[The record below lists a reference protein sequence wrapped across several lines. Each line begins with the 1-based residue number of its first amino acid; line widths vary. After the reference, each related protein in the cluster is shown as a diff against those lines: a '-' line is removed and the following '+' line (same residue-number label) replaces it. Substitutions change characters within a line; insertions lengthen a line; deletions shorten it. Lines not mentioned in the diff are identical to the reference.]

1 MAVTRIWAVKDNL
14 SRVLDYAANKN
25 KTDLSKYAD
34 LIDTLHYAADEEKT
48 NLENEQKLL
57 VEGINCDPD
66 IAVQQMI
73 DTKELYGKTDGV
85 LAYHAYISFKPGEV
99 SPEEAQQVATEV
111 ADKMWGK
118 DYELIVATHLNA
130 NCVHC
135 HIVIN
140 SVSITDGRKMNE
152 DKAMY
157 YEFRRTSDAVCREHE
172 LSVIEK
178 PKGKRIPYN
187 IYKAKQKG
195 IKTKYDYMCED
206 LDYAIEKSH
215 NEQIFFKIMSSKHQG
230 KTYGQNGHK
239 LSRDEI
245 SDTESG
251 RTVQRYIR
259 LTYLIPDLLKLVDEG
274 RIGISPAVELSYFP
288 EELQKSVYS
297 YYVNDEVTPTVS
309 QAQRIR
315 KQLNDGVLT
324 EDSFNEI
331 MNELKPNQ
339 KESVRVPIE
348 KVQKYFKSYKDP
360 KFIEDFIDKAIKFY
374 IRHLERQKDRD
385 AR

>member
-1 MAVTRIWAVKDNL
+1 MTEKITNINIGELHLFPENPFKVRKDDAFDELTESIIADGIYTPLMLAPDKENGGYIIISGQRRFEAAKTAGLRTVPAVVNELTNDEIIIAVVDNNIC
-14 SRVLDYAANKN
+14 SR
-25 KTDLSKYAD
+25 
-34 LIDTLHYAADEEKT
+34 DTLPSEKAFAY
-48 NLENEQKLL
+48 K
-57 VEGINCDPD
+57 
-66 IAVQQMI
+66 MKI
-73 DTKELYGKTDGV
+73 D
-85 LAYHAYISFKPGEV
+85 
-99 SPEEAQQVATEV
+99 
-111 ADKMWGK
+111 
-118 DYELIVATHLNA
+118 
-130 NCVHC
+130 
-135 HIVIN
+135 
-140 SVSITDGRKMNE
+140 
-152 DKAMY
+152 
-157 YEFRRTSDAVCREHE
+157 
-172 LSVIEK
+172 
-178 PKGKRIPYN
+178 
-187 IYKAKQKG
+187 
-195 IKTKYDYMCED
+195 
-206 LDYAIEKSH
+206 AI
-215 NEQIFFKIMSSKHQG
+215 KHQG

-288 EELQKSVYS
+288 EDLQKSLYS

-331 MNELKPNQ
+331 MDELKPNQ
-339 KESVRVPIE
+339 KDAVRVPVE

-360 KFIEDFIDKAIKFY
+360 KFIEDFIDKAIAFY
-374 IRHLERQKDRD
+374 ARHLEKQRNRDRD

>member
-1 MAVTRIWAVKDNL
+1 MPLNINIGELHLFPDNPFKVRKDEAFDELVDSIRADGIYTPLMLAPDKDKGGYIIISGQRRFEAATQAGLKTVPAVVNELDNDEIIIAVVDNNIC
-14 SRVLDYAANKN
+14 SR
-25 KTDLSKYAD
+25 
-34 LIDTLHYAADEEKT
+34 DTLPSEKAFAY
-48 NLENEQKLL
+48 K
-57 VEGINCDPD
+57 
-66 IAVQQMI
+66 MKI
-73 DTKELYGKTDGV
+73 D
-85 LAYHAYISFKPGEV
+85 
-99 SPEEAQQVATEV
+99 
-111 ADKMWGK
+111 
-118 DYELIVATHLNA
+118 
-130 NCVHC
+130 
-135 HIVIN
+135 
-140 SVSITDGRKMNE
+140 
-152 DKAMY
+152 
-157 YEFRRTSDAVCREHE
+157 
-172 LSVIEK
+172 
-178 PKGKRIPYN
+178 
-187 IYKAKQKG
+187 
-195 IKTKYDYMCED
+195 
-206 LDYAIEKSH
+206 AI
-215 NEQIFFKIMSSKHQG
+215 KHQG

>member
-1 MAVTRIWAVKDNL
+1 MSDKITNINIGELHLFPDNPFKVRKDEAFDELVESIRADGIYTPLMLAPDRDNGGYIIISGQRRFEAAIEAGLKTVPAVVNELDNDEIIIAVVDNNIC
-14 SRVLDYAANKN
+14 SR
-25 KTDLSKYAD
+25 
-34 LIDTLHYAADEEKT
+34 DTLPSEKAFAY
-48 NLENEQKLL
+48 K
-57 VEGINCDPD
+57 
-66 IAVQQMI
+66 MKI
-73 DTKELYGKTDGV
+73 D
-85 LAYHAYISFKPGEV
+85 
-99 SPEEAQQVATEV
+99 
-111 ADKMWGK
+111 
-118 DYELIVATHLNA
+118 
-130 NCVHC
+130 
-135 HIVIN
+135 
-140 SVSITDGRKMNE
+140 
-152 DKAMY
+152 
-157 YEFRRTSDAVCREHE
+157 
-172 LSVIEK
+172 
-178 PKGKRIPYN
+178 
-187 IYKAKQKG
+187 
-195 IKTKYDYMCED
+195 
-206 LDYAIEKSH
+206 AI
-215 NEQIFFKIMSSKHQG
+215 KHQG
-230 KTYGQNGHK
+230 KTCGQNGHK

-288 EELQKSVYS
+288 EELQRSVYS

-339 KESVRVPIE
+339 KESVRVPVE